1 MRYLRRWHSRRKAP
15 IVAEKYQAPDPDE
28 TNQAAQLDTTF
39 SGPPAVHATW
49 FNVHDRSDFRNIS
62 ISLPAS
68 IDKITIA
75 IGNHVRDGVYSI
87 VSMSASAYS
96 ITVVCSTEKSRAE
109 VAELVQ
115 RMKEELGQNAIMPP
129 EELVLLREWEEKWGV
144 VEELSTME
152 DGLDTYVKHDHRVLS
167 ASQRSTAL

>member
-1 MRYLRRWHSRRKAP
+1 MRYLTRWRSRRKAP
-15 IVAEKYQAPDPDE
+15 IVAEKYQAPDPGE
-28 TNQAAQLDTTF
+28 TNQATQSDTF
-39 SGPPAVHATW
+39 SGPPAIHATW

-115 RMKEELGQNAIMPP
+115 RMKEELGQNAVIPP

-144 VEELSTME
+144 VEELSTMD
-152 DGLDTYVKHDHRVLS
+152 DGLDTDVELDHRVLS
-167 ASQRSTAL
+167 ASQSSTAL

>member
-1 MRYLRRWHSRRKAP
+1 MRYLTRWRSKRKAP
-15 IVAEKYQAPDPDE
+15 IVAEKFQTRDSDE
-28 TNQAAQLDTTF
+28 INQATQPDTF
-39 SGPPAVHATW
+39 SGPPAIHAAW

-62 ISLPAS
+62 TSLPAS

-115 RMKEELGQNAIMPP
+115 RMKEELGQNAVIPP

-144 VEELSTME
+144 VEELSTMD
-152 DGLDTYVKHDHRVLS
+152 DGLDTDVELDHRVLS
-167 ASQRSTAL
+167 ASQSSTAL